1 MSRFRL
7 KDRIKRSLLQLA
19 ITAIVLFGASV
30 YATAQCG
37 LPGTPPC
44 GNVRNPPRR
53 PPASPPPRVHLPS
66 RPKSAGSQ
74 SSQVQQSSGAV
85 ARSNGRSAAPRFNAA
100 GIVQVER
107 GELEAAIALFTKAI
121 EADSDFVVAYWYRG
135 DARKQ
140 RNDYDGAIEDFKKV
154 VEIDPTYGNAYA
166 SLGYAYTTIG
176 ELDAAAAAYS
186 KALDV

>member
-85 ARSNGRSAAPRFNAA
+85 ARVRSKSAARLNAA
-100 GIVQVER
+100 GVVQVER
-107 GELEAAIALFTKAI
+107 GELEAAIALFTQAI
-121 EADSDFVVAYWYRG
+121 EGRSGFCRG
-135 DARKQ
+135 LLVSR
-140 RNDYDGAIEDFKKV
+140 GCKKTK
-154 VEIDPTYGNAYA
+154 E
-166 SLGYAYTTIG
+166 
-176 ELDAAAAAYS
+176 
-186 KALDV
+186 